1 MQVQKFNLSS
11 ICILKSTSFVLI
23 LIMLLN
29 LIITRSPSAILR
41 NEVGWYDEEEH
52 NSSLLASKL
61 ATDAA
66 DVKSAIAERISVIL
80 QNMTSLLT
88 SFIVAFIVEWRVSL
102 LILATFPLLVL
113 ANFAQVCFTVAA
125 YYAHH
130 DARKCKQSISNL
142 FYYFNAP
149 NHVALKN
156 TSFFLDWVDP
166 SFFMSIWVSLS
177 FIVF

>member
-1 MQVQKFNLSS
+1 MFSLLRS
-11 ICILKSTSFVLI
+11 LI
-23 LIMLLN
+23 L
-29 LIITRSPSAILR
+29 TVTCSTSAILR
-41 NEVGWYDEEEH
+41 NEVGWYDEEEN

-113 ANFAQVCFTVAA
+113 ANFAQV
-125 YYAHH
+125 
-130 DARKCKQSISNL
+130 
-142 FYYFNAP
+142 
-149 NHVALKN
+149 
-156 TSFFLDWVDP
+156 SFQLQP
-166 SFFMSIWVSLS
+166 SLTKPFCLENNQHFSLEWP
-177 FIVF
+177 

>member
-11 ICILKSTSFVLI
+11 VCILKYTTFVLI
-23 LIMLLN
+23 LIMLLI

-125 YYAHH
+125 YTHH

-142 FYYFNAP
+142 FLYYFNAP
-149 NHVALKN
+149 NHMLLKILA
-156 TSFFLDWVDP
+156 FFL
-166 SFFMSIWVSLS
+166 IGLTL
-177 FIVF
+177 VFS